1 MAYGAEL
8 SRLDFWARPPA
19 ERHQVFAALR
29 ATKEP
34 VFVDYAPDA
43 GQPVD
48 GFFALTRHEQ
58 ILDVSRNPEVFSSEP
73 TATSLD
79 DPPPALR
86 EFVGSMISMDDPRH
100 ARLRRIVSRAFT
112 PRMIKKFED
121 DVAQV
126 AAEIVDR
133 LVERGPCDF
142 VTEVAMPL
150 PLTIICTMMGIPES
164 EYDAVIDATNLI
176 IGVGDP
182 DYVGPDGED
191 RASMLVERF
200 SYLHRLMGELAR
212 ERRARPSDDLVTALV
227 TADVEGESLTE
238 RELGKFFGLLVIAGN
253 ETTRTALSHA
263 LTLFTDHPDQRA
275 LLLEDLDARLPGAVE
290 EVVRY
295 ATPVTWM
302 RRTVTRDTELL
313 GHTYRA
319 GDRVVLYYNS
329 ANRDEAVFDRP
340 DVFDITRAP
349 NPHVGFGGPGPHFC
363 LGAHLARREITVLL
377 RELFTRLPAIH
388 ATAPPVRQRTSF
400 VNGISRLPC
409 AF

>member
-1 MAYGAEL
+1 MAYGADL
-8 SRLDFWARPPA
+8 ARLEFWARPPA
-19 ERHQVFAALR
+19 ERERVFAALR
-29 ATKEP
+29 ATGRP
-34 VFVDYAPDA
+34 VFVGYSPDA
-43 GQPVD
+43 RQPVN

-58 ILDVSRNPEVFSSEP
+58 ILEVSRNPEVFSSEP

-79 DPPPALR
+79 DPPPALSD
-86 EFVGSMISMDDPRH
+86 FVGSMISLDDPRH

-121 DVAQV
+121 DVARL

-150 PLTIICTMMGIPES
+150 PLTIICAMMGIPES
-164 EYDAVIDATNLI
+164 AYDDVIDATSLI
-176 IGVGDP
+176 LATGDP
-182 DYVGPDGED
+182 DYAGPDGRD
-191 RASMLVERF
+191 RVSLLTEKF
-200 SYLHRLMGELAR
+200 SFLHALMGELAR
-212 ERRARPSDDLVTALV
+212 ERRAHPSDDLVTALV
-227 TADVEGESLTE
+227 SAEVDGESLTE
-238 RELGKFFGLLVIAGN
+238 RELGKFFGLLVVAGN

-263 LTLFTDHPDQRA
+263 LALFTDHPDQRA
-275 LLLEDLDARLPGAVE
+275 LLLDDLDARLPGAVE

-302 RRTVTRDTELL
+302 RRTVTRDVELL

-340 DVFDITRAP
+340 DVFDITRTP

-388 ATAPPVRQRTSF
+388 ATAPPVRQRSSF
-400 VNGISRLPC
+400 VNGINQLPC

>member
-1 MAYGAEL
+1 MTHGADL
-8 SRLDFWARPPA
+8 ARLDFWGRPPA
-19 ERHQVFAALR
+19 EREQAFAALR
-29 ATKEP
+29 ATGRP

-43 GQPVD
+43 AQTVNGY
-48 GFFALTRHEQ
+48 FALTRHEQ
-58 ILDVSRNPEVFSSEP
+58 IIEVSRHPETFSSEP

-79 DPPPALR
+79 DPPPALS

-121 DVAQV
+121 DVTLV
-126 AAEIVDR
+126 ARDIVDR
-133 LVERGPCDF
+133 LAERGPCDF

-150 PLTIICTMMGIPES
+150 PLTIICAMMGIPKS
-164 EYDAVIDATNLI
+164 EYDGVIDATNLI

-182 DYVGPDGED
+182 DYVGPDGQD
-191 RASMLVERF
+191 RTSMVGERF
-200 SYLHRLMGELAR
+200 AYLHGLMGELAA
-212 ERRARPSDDLVTALV
+212 ERRERPSDDLVSALV
-227 TADVEGESLTE
+227 TANLDGESLTE

-275 LLLEDLDARLPGAVE
+275 LLTADLDARLPGAVE

-302 RRTVTRDTELL
+302 RRTVTRDVDLL

-340 DVFDITRAP
+340 DEFDITRSP

-363 LGAHLARREITVLL
+363 LGAHLARREMTVLL
-377 RELFTRLPAIH
+377 RELFTRLPGIH
-388 ATAPPVRQRTSF
+388 AAAPPVRQRSSF
-400 VNGISRLPC
+400 INGISRLPC

>member
-1 MAYGAEL
+1 MTYGADL
-8 SRLDFWARPPA
+8 ARLEFWGRPQA
-19 ERHQVFAALR
+19 ERERAFAALR
-29 ATKEP
+29 ATGRP

-43 GQPVD
+43 AQPVN

-58 ILDVSRNPEVFSSEP
+58 IIEVSRNPEVFSSEP

-79 DPPPALR
+79 DPPPALS
-86 EFVGSMISMDDPRH
+86 EFTGSMISIDDPRH

-121 DVAQV
+121 DVALV
-126 AAEIVDR
+126 ARDIVDR

-150 PLTIICTMMGIPES
+150 PLTIICAMMGIPES
-164 EYDAVIDATNLI
+164 EYDGVIDATNLI

-182 DYVGPDGED
+182 DYVGPDGRD
-191 RASMLVERF
+191 RISMVAERF
-200 SYLHRLMGELAR
+200 AYLHRLMGRLAE

-227 TADVEGESLTE
+227 TANVDGESLTE
-238 RELGKFFGLLVIAGN
+238 RELGRFFGLLVIAGN

-275 LLLEDLDARLPGAVE
+275 LLMEDLDARLPGAVE

-302 RRTVTRDTELL
+302 RRTVTRDVDLL

-340 DVFDITRAP
+340 DVFDITRTP

-363 LGAHLARREITVLL
+363 LGAHLARREMTVLL

-400 VNGISRLPC
+400 INGISRLPC
-409 AF
+409 AL